1 MKHVAIAGTTD
12 VCKKRTL
19 LVSVFVT
26 AVLFFTILAVIV
38 GSGVTNALDSSIL
51 LAINSLSSPWLNT
64 FFVAF
69 TELGGVIVVSVV
81 AIILVLLFLTKRN
94 YIRAL
99 LIAVGIGGVAAMN
112 LLLKSI
118 FERARPDLWDWI
130 VTETHTS
137 FPSGHATASMALAL
151 CIVYL
156 LWNTKWRKATI
167 IAASVYLLLIG
178 FSRLYLGVHFPTDI
192 LGGWL
197 LGIGWMALVITFVI
211 TVNYR
216 KRIVKGDV

>member
-26 AVLFFTILAVIV
+26 AVLLFAILAVIV

-81 AIILVLLFLTKRN
+81 AIILVLLFLAKRN

-216 KRIVKGDV
+216 KRIVKGDI

>member
-26 AVLFFTILAVIV
+26 AVLLFAILAVIV

-69 TELGGVIVVSVV
+69 TELGGVIVVWVV
-81 AIILVLLFLTKRN
+81 AIILVLLFLAKRN

-216 KRIVKGDV
+216 KRIVKGDI

>member
-26 AVLFFTILAVIV
+26 AVLLFAILAVIV

-69 TELGGVIVVSVV
+69 TELGGVIVISVV
-81 AIILVLLFLTKRN
+81 AIILTLLFLTKRN

-99 LIAVGIGGVAAMN
+99 LIALGIGGVAAMN

>member
-26 AVLFFTILAVIV
+26 AVLLFAILAVIV

>member
-26 AVLFFTILAVIV
+26 AVLLFAILAVIV

-81 AIILVLLFLTKRN
+81 AIILVLLFLAKRN

-99 LIAVGIGGVAAMN
+99 LISVGIGGEAAMN

-216 KRIVKGDV
+216 KRIVKGDI